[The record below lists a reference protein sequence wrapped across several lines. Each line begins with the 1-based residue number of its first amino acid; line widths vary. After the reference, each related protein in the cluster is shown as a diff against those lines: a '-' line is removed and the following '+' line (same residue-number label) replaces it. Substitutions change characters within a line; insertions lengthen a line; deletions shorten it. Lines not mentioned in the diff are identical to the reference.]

1 MGTLV
6 TGATGF
12 IGQRVMLDEYRA
24 LVRRPSGMKNEVI
37 GDLLD
42 PSSLDAACR
51 GIHTIFH
58 CAGHAH
64 ASIFDPEGMHE
75 GVNHQGTV
83 NLLHAAG
90 LNGVRCFIFL
100 SSVKAMADPV
110 SLCVDENWTGT
121 PTTPYGKAK
130 LAAEKA
136 VLEAGEKYGM
146 HVVNLRL
153 AMVYGFSSRGNLEK
167 MIKGLRAGWFP
178 KIPETG
184 NRRSL
189 VHVSDVVRAIRLASE
204 RPEANGRTYIVADHR
219 AYSSHEICE
228 AILSLLPNS
237 YSFEVPAS
245 ILRVVGRV
253 GDLLSKLSGRP
264 IPINSEIVSRLL
276 YSECYLPARI
286 EHELGW
292 RSNVDLLEGLK
303 EMIVPIAKAP

>member
-12 IGQRVMLDEYRA
+12 IGQRVKRDEYRA
-24 LVRRPSGMKNEVI
+24 LVRRPLGVKNEVI
-37 GDLLD
+37 GDLLN

-58 CAGHAH
+58 CAGYAH
-64 ASIFDPEGMHE
+64 ASISDPEGMHE
-75 GVNHQGTV
+75 KVNYQGTI
-83 NLLHAAG
+83 NLLRAAG
-90 LNGVRCFIFL
+90 LSGVRRFIFL
-100 SSVKAMADPV
+100 SSVKALAEPGFQ
-110 SLCVDENWTGT
+110 CVDENWIGM

-136 VLEAGEKYGM
+136 VLAAGDMYGM

-153 AMVYGFSSRGNLEK
+153 AMVYGLGCRGNLEK

-178 KIPETG
+178 RIPETG

-189 VHVSDVVRAIRLASE
+189 VHVSDVVRAIQLASE

-219 AYSSHEICE
+219 AYSSREICD
-228 AILSLLPNS
+228 AILALLPNS
-237 YSFEVPAS
+237 YSFKVPAP
-245 ILRVVGRV
+245 ILRLMGRV
-253 GDLLSKLSGRP
+253 GDLIGELSGRQTP
-264 IPINSEIVSRLL
+264 ISSEVVSRLL
-276 YSECYLPARI
+276 DSECYSPARI

-292 RSNVDLLEGLK
+292 RSNVDLIDGLR
-303 EMIVPIAKAP
+303 EMIVPMAEEL